1 MLGKRTFTTIIL
13 SLLSL
18 SGCAREGD
26 HVALNLACNG
36 CPTLFNV
43 GFQELTFVDSARGR
57 TLKTAIWYPTVNGQ
71 AGSPD
76 EFVGGGPNLSGGP
89 YPLIMCSHGFGTS
102 NRDATVYKREW
113 VRHGFVVVAP
123 DHQKGTGYD
132 LDLDYLAEIQFA
144 RPLDIRYVLDQAL
157 ALNGDSASFL
167 HGMIDP
173 NSIGITGE
181 SFGGHTTLMV
191 AGATPNL
198 DYLAEYCQANYDRW
212 DICPLQDEIQA
223 LYPGQRIID
232 VSDPRMKAA
241 LPIVADG
248 YGWFLQS
255 GMAKIKIPIMIMG
268 AEKDIGAPP
277 DEQQRPM
284 YRDIVSTKYLFIQK
298 DADHVSYLDGCAHD
312 IDTLSTCSALHAQS
326 IPATTAFWM
335 LYLKNDPVCGD
346 PLRTCVP
353 FLPGVQFTSAVAD
366 GGAEAGPGPSP
377 DAGSN
382 AQDAADD

>member
-1 MLGKRTFTTIIL
+1 MLGKRIFTTIIV

-57 TLKTAIWYPTVNGQ
+57 TLKTAIWYPTVNGP
-71 AGSPD
+71 ARSPD
-76 EFVGGGPNLSGGP
+76 EFVGGGPNVSGGP
-89 YPLIMCSHGFGTS
+89 YPVIMLSHGRGPL
-102 NRDATVYKREW
+102 VYIREW

-123 DHQKGTGYD
+123 DLQKSD
-132 LDLDYLAEIQFA
+132 FDPDYVAELQFA
-144 RPLDIRYVLDQAL
+144 RPLDIRYVLDQVL
-157 ALNGDSASFL
+157 ALNEDAASFL
-167 HGMIDP
+167 RGVIDP
-173 NSIGITGE
+173 NSIGITGM

-241 LPIVADG
+241 LPIVPDG
-248 YGWFLQS
+248 YGWFRES
-255 GMAKIKIPIMIMG
+255 GMAKIKIPIMLMG
-268 AEKDIGAPP
+268 GEKDTTCPP

-284 YRDIVSTKYLFIQK
+284 YRDIVSTKYLFIQD
-298 DADHVSYLDGCAHD
+298 DADHLSYLDGCAYD

-335 LYLKNDPVCGD
+335 LYLKSDPVCGD

-353 FLPGVQFTSAVAD
+353 FLPGVEFASAVAD
-366 GGAEAGPGPSP
+366 GGAG
-377 DAGSN
+377 
-382 AQDAADD
+382 

>member
-1 MLGKRTFTTIIL
+1 MLGKDTFTSIIM

-36 CPTLFNV
+36 CPPLYNV
-43 GFQELTFVDSARGR
+43 GFRELTFVDATRGR

-71 AGSPD
+71 AGSSD
-76 EFVGGGPNLSGGP
+76 ELVGGGPNLSGGP
-89 YPLIMCSHGFGTS
+89 YPLIMFSHGFGGS

-132 LDLDYLAEIQFA
+132 LDLDYLAEMQFA

-255 GMAKIKIPIMIMG
+255 GMAKIKIPIMLIG
-268 AEKDIGAPP
+268 GEKDIVAPP

-284 YRDIVSTKYLFIQK
+284 YSGIVSTKYLFIQK
-298 DADHVSYLDGCAHD
+298 DADHLSYINGCAYD
-312 IDTLSTCSALHAQS
+312 IDTLPTCSALHAQS
-326 IPATTAFWM
+326 LPATTAFWM
-335 LYLKNDPVCGD
+335 LHLKNDPVCGA

-353 FLPGVQFTSAVAD
+353 FLPGVELSTAAAD
-366 GGAEAGPGPSP
+366 GGAG
-377 DAGSN
+377 
-382 AQDAADD
+382 